1 MSVWLVN
8 HSWESFRRTQEY
20 CGFATQSE
28 RDKIKVGDK
37 VVYFGQ
43 GIVFGIFEAAMLVED
58 EFNGWGKKYPFQV
71 KLKRVAL
78 ATGGLVVKQLESKI
92 LLQKSDGGSPN
103 LLELSEI
110 EFSKIK
116 QAIDLKQKTLVF

>member
-1 MSVWLVN
+1 MAIWLVN

-43 GIVFGIFEAAMLVED
+43 SLVFGIFEAATLVED

-71 KLKRVAL
+71 KLKPVAI
-78 ATGGLVVKQLESKI
+78 ATDGLVAKQLESKI

-116 QAIDLKQKTLVF
+116 QAIYLKQKTLVF